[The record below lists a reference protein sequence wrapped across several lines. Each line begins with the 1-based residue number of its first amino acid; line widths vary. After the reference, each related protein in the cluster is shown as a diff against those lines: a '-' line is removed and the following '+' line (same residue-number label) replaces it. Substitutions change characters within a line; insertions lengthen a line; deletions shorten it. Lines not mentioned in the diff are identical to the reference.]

1 MIGSRFAV
9 FAVTLLV
16 FAGCNSK
23 PQAPALRDE
32 PVYHSDKEG
41 LRFLVPEGWSL
52 HAKSDAQPGK
62 LERERLLVQYQRFT
76 SDKGATFE
84 VTLADLPES
93 TDLGAHL
100 TGPSYG
106 VKKWEPTG
114 KPEKIEIRGVPA
126 TRYIFRGKVG
136 GSVDMTKE
144 TVVFRRG
151 GRVYFFHGLFGPTDA
166 KARDQVRRAV
176 ESTIWKS

>member
-1 MIGSRFAV
+1 MIGSRFTVLAIV
-9 FAVTLLV
+9 LLT
-16 FAGCNSK
+16 FAGCSSK

-52 HAKSDAQPGK
+52 HAKSDAQPVK

-76 SDKGATFE
+76 AEKGATFE

-93 TDLGAHL
+93 TDLGTYL

-106 VKKWEPTG
+106 VKKWVVSG
-114 KPEKIEIRGVPA
+114 KATQLEVGGIPA
-126 TRYIFRGKVG
+126 TRFIYRGKVSG
-136 GSVDMTKE
+136 VDMTKE